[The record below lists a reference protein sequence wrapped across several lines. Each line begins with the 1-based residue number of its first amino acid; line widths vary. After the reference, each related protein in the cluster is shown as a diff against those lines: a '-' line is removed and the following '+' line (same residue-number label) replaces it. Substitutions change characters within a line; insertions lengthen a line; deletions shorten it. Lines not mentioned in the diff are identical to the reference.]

1 MKKLI
6 LTLLTIA
13 PLALFG
19 SDQNVT
25 TDIVERSVN
34 FVIFIAIIYYLLADK
49 LKTFFIGR
57 TEDIQSELDKVQDML
72 KESETK
78 VADAKQE
85 IEKSKQIANQLI
97 DDANN
102 DVDSIKRKIEVAI
115 DQEISSL
122 EKSFSEKTELE
133 TKKAKKLI
141 VENVLNKLLSDE
153 NIAISDDELANIV
166 LKKVA

>member
-72 KESETK
+72 KESEKK